1 MDELTASLNYS
12 KLKFIDY
19 FGTDKQGQHI
29 FAIYACRLPE
39 RQELNGHIF
48 IELVEP
54 FFLYR
59 NTEIGLHFLFLC
71 NILIHFTAKTTTN
84 KYLEKEYERKEKVVN
99 SKITLQTLTIKV
111 NAELKLC
118 YIFYS
123 NLIY

>member
-48 IELVEP
+48 IELV
-54 FFLYR
+54 Y
-59 NTEIGLHFLFLC
+59 
-71 NILIHFTAKTTTN
+71 
-84 KYLEKEYERKEKVVN
+84 
-99 SKITLQTLTIKV
+99 
-111 NAELKLC
+111 
-118 YIFYS
+118 
-123 NLIY
+123 